1 MAQSEASVNSV
12 APERRP
18 LMSRGLALLVG
29 SAAVLIT
36 VQSAREISS
45 TLASAFMALNLVIV
59 VWPIQKFLA
68 RHIPKALASIVAGI
82 VAVGILVGL
91 LGALAW
97 TVTALI
103 KELPHYSGP
112 FNDLMTSALTFINDI
127 ASRLGIN
134 TTGFVWSD
142 LFNQVKGIDV
152 STIVSFLQGFAS
164 SLSSAVGL
172 IVLVVTILIFMILD
186 SVGFSERM
194 QRLGERHNTTLAWAL
209 TSFAAGTR
217 RYWVVATVFGLIV
230 ALCDWILLL
239 SFGVPLALAWAV
251 LSFVTNYIP
260 NIGFLLGLIPP
271 VIMALLANDPLTA
284 LWVAIGYSVLNV
296 VIQTII
302 QPKFT
307 GDAVGITAT
316 VAILSLL
323 VWAYVLGPLG
333 ALLAIPATLLVKTL
347 FVDIDPQ
354 TRWLNAFIA
363 SNPTTSDQDPI
374 RLSNLLIR
382 AKHIRKLTAKAASPD
397 STPEEAAEATAEIA
411 ELESEPGP
419 DGVPMSGD
427 ET

>member
-1 MAQSEASVNSV
+1 MAHPEAP
-12 APERRP
+12 ADTTTPDRRP
-18 LMSRGLALLVG
+18 LMSRGLSLLVG
-29 SAAVLIT
+29 SAALLIT
-36 VQSAREISS
+36 AQSAREISS

-59 VWPIQKFLA
+59 VWPIQRFLA
-68 RHIPKALASIVAGI
+68 RHIPKALASIVAGV
-82 VAVGILVGL
+82 VAIGVLVGL
-91 LGALAW
+91 LGSLGW
-97 TVTALI
+97 TITLLI

-112 FNDLMTSALTFINDI
+112 FNQLISNVLDWV
-127 ASRLGIN
+127 SRM
-134 TTGFVWSD
+134 
-142 LFNQVKGIDV
+142 GIDTSSFGWKDLAEQAKGSV
-152 STIVSFLQGFAS
+152 GTIVSFLSGFAS

-172 IVLVVTILIFMILD
+172 ILLVAIILVFMILD

-194 QRLGERHNTTLAWAL
+194 QRLGERHNPTLAWAL

-230 ALCDWILLL
+230 ALCDWVLLISL
-239 SFGVPLALAWAV
+239 GVPLALAWAV

-271 VIMALLANDPLTA
+271 VVMALLATDPWTTV
-284 LWVAIGYSVLNV
+284 WVIIGYCVLNV

-307 GDAVGITAT
+307 GDAVGITST

-323 VWAYVLGPLG
+323 VWAYILGPLG

-347 FVDIDPQ
+347 FIDIDPQ
-354 TRWLNAFIA
+354 ARWLNAFIA

-382 AKHIRKLTAKAASPD
+382 AKRIRKLTAKAASPS
-397 STPEEAAEATAEIA
+397 STPEEAADATCEIA
-411 ELESEPGP
+411 TIEAEAGAEGISQADIAQHL
-419 DGVPMSGD
+419 D
-427 ET
+427 T